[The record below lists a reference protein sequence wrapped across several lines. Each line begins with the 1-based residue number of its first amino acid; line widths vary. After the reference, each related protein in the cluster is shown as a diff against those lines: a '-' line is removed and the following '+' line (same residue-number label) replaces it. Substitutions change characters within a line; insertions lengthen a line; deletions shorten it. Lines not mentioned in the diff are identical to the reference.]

1 MTIKPFGDE
10 MVYLSRV
17 THSSYTRIRFTER
30 LKEIFNCTGRKNLPP
45 EDAKGWT
52 SVLLERASRFIWELR
67 CGRKDRKLFKRAI
80 RTLVKVINT
89 TGDLALITDGERR
102 YGQVLFN
109 LCSELVRTGKRGRPP
124 RTLPKG
130 IQVRVKN
137 TGSRAPKRGRKR
149 PKYQAPCREHPQTSS
164 AIENTPIQAN
174 HLEAFNASL
183 RRRCAA
189 YRRKTNTYAKKKK
202 RLQQRLDVYWIL
214 HNFAR
219 VHFTTKY
226 VPAVALGIIEQGLS
240 LAEIF
245 SIPCV
250 WN

>member
-1 MTIKPFGDE
+1 
-10 MVYLSRV
+10 
-17 THSSYTRIRFTER
+17 
-30 LKEIFNCTGRKNLPP
+30 
-45 EDAKGWT
+45 
-52 SVLLERASRFIWELR
+52 
-67 CGRKDRKLFKRAI
+67 
-80 RTLVKVINT
+80 VINT
-89 TGDLALITDGERR
+89 TGERALITDGERR
-102 YGQVLFN
+102 YGQVLFD
-109 LCSELVRTGKRGRPP
+109 LCSELLRTGKRGRPP

-137 TGSRAPKRGRKR
+137 KGSRAPKRGRKR
-149 PKYQAPCREHPQTSS
+149 PNYQAPCREPPHTSS
-164 AIENTPIQAN
+164 AIENTPIHAN

-202 RLQQRLDVYWIL
+202 RLQQRLDVYGIL
-214 HNFAR
+214 HNFVR
-219 VHFTTKY
+219 VHFTTQH

-240 LAEIF
+240 LADIF

>member
-1 MTIKPFGDE
+1 M
-10 MVYLSRV
+10 
-17 THSSYTRIRFTER
+17 
-30 LKEIFNCTGRKNLPP
+30 
-45 EDAKGWT
+45 
-52 SVLLERASRFIWELR
+52 ERASRFIWELHW
-67 CGRKDRKLFKRAI
+67 GRKDRKLFKRAM
-80 RTLVKVINT
+80 RMLVKVINT
-89 TGDLALITDGERR
+89 SGDLALITDGERR
-102 YGQVLFN
+102 YGQVLFD

-137 TGSRAPKRGRKR
+137 KGSRAPKRGRKR
-149 PKYQAPCREHPQTSS
+149 PNYQAPCPEHPHTSS
-164 AIENTPIQAN
+164 AIENTPIHAN

-202 RLQQRLDVYWIL
+202 RLQKRLDVYWIL
-214 HNFAR
+214 HNFVR
-219 VHFTTKY
+219 VHFTTKN

>member
-1 MTIKPFGDE
+1 
-10 MVYLSRV
+10 
-17 THSSYTRIRFTER
+17 
-30 LKEIFNCTGRKNLPP
+30 
-45 EDAKGWT
+45 
-52 SVLLERASRFIWELR
+52 
-67 CGRKDRKLFKRAI
+67 LF
-80 RTLVKVINT
+80 
-89 TGDLALITDGERR
+89 D
-102 YGQVLFN
+102 

-124 RTLPKG
+124 RTLPNG

-137 TGSRAPKRGRKR
+137 KGSCAHKRGRKR
-149 PKYQAPCREHPQTSS
+149 PKDQAPCWEHPQTSS
-164 AIENTPIQAN
+164 AIENTQIQAN

-189 YRRKTNTYAKKKK
+189 YRRKTTTYAKKKK

-214 HNFAR
+214 HNFVR
-219 VHFTTKY
+219 VHFTTKH

>member
-1 MTIKPFGDE
+1 M
-10 MVYLSRV
+10 
-17 THSSYTRIRFTER
+17 
-30 LKEIFNCTGRKNLPP
+30 
-45 EDAKGWT
+45 
-52 SVLLERASRFIWELR
+52 
-67 CGRKDRKLFKRAI
+67 
-80 RTLVKVINT
+80 INT

-102 YGQVLFN
+102 YGPVLFD

-137 TGSRAPKRGRKR
+137 KGSRAHKRGRKR
-149 PKYQAPCREHPQTSS
+149 PNYQAPCREHSQTSL
-164 AIENTPIQAN
+164 AIENAPIHAN

-214 HNFAR
+214 HNFVR
-219 VHFTTKY
+219 VHFTTQH
-226 VPAVALGIIEQGLS
+226 VPAVTLGIIEQGLS
-240 LAEIF
+240 LADIF